1 MAGSCDRT
9 LAQTVNEHCD
19 ARAHPRRAHLE
30 IERSHETSHDE
41 LGAPRAHGPSP
52 QGGRLPS
59 PTGLE
64 AAHAH
69 ARGPAPVVV

>member
-1 MAGSCDRT
+1 MLSK
-9 LAQTVNEHCD
+9 LAANSWSEFNSASLHQTQG
-19 ARAHPRRAHLE
+19 ASHLE

-64 AAHAH
+64 AAHAR
-69 ARGPAPVVV
+69 ARGPAPVVT